1 MEGGLNLQKLEFNH
15 KREQRDEEGEG
26 GRSAENRDL
35 FVQFDIK
42 YENFR
47 SRGGSSRAQ
56 EDATGIVFGP

>member
-1 MEGGLNLQKLEFNH
+1 MKFSKRWNSIIKGGEEIKEE
-15 KREQRDEEGEG
+15 REE
-26 GRSAENRDL
+26 DL
-35 FVQFDIK
+35 FVQFDQ